1 MSDPKDSLPDLIA
14 DVDKAIQVPKVPGP
28 ESIRGRYLRTFL
40 TTDEKQLYDDLW
52 KEIMTAHVEDYTTP
66 EDLMDVHMVC
76 VESVLQCR
84 LLVVQ
89 ANTPAKYDARAFH
102 ESFNRL
108 NKARENLAS
117 RRSDRQP
124 GKKGGTTINIAVM
137 AGMADIET
145 QKKIAADRAI
155 AQDDFFA
162 RTTSDAGSVEERL
175 RQHDPRA
182 LLEEVID
189 AEFEEAP
196 TESPE
201 QT

>member
-1 MSDPKDSLPDLIA
+1 MSDPQDRLPDPIK
-14 DVDKAIQVPKVPGP
+14 DVDKVLQVPKVPGP

-40 TTDEKQLYDDLW
+40 TTEEKQLYDDLW
-52 KEIMTAHVEDYTTP
+52 QEIMSAHVEDYTTP
-66 EDLMDVHMVC
+66 EDLMDVHMIC

-84 LLVVQ
+84 LLVIQ
-89 ANTPAKYDARAFH
+89 ANTPAKYDARAYH
-102 ESFNRL
+102 ESFGRL

-124 GKKGGTTINIAVM
+124 GRKSGTTVNIAVM

-155 AQDDFFA
+155 AQDDFFT
-162 RTTSDAGSVEERL
+162 RTAPDIGSVEERL
-175 RQHDPRA
+175 KQHDPRA
-182 LLEEVID
+182 LLEEAID
-189 AEFEEAP
+189 AEFETVP

-201 QT
+201 HP